1 MLLCGPAISNRRIS
15 SSLFAREKI
24 HRKHEETA
32 EHTGRDRGR
41 ERESFRTFVKAVP
54 LLTLEEFD
62 GPKLSR
68 PQHPQQYASKM
79 P

>member
-41 ERESFRTFVKAVP
+41 EREFPHFCEGRAFA
-54 LLTLEEFD
+54 
-62 GPKLSR
+62 
-68 PQHPQQYASKM
+68 HPGRI
-79 P
+79 